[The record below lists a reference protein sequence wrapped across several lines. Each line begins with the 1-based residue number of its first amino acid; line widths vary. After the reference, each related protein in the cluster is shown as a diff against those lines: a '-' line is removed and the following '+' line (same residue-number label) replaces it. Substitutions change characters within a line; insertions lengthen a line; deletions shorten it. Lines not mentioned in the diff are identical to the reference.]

1 MDAREKYLEYQ
12 EGKKQ
17 AEASGINAL
26 TRDMGLTAQ
35 SVAKDTK
42 AALDRGVD
50 DVDDSISASFDQ
62 LSKDVKDAGK
72 GIKDEVKQDVGIGN
86 AKSTRFDEAASGK
99 GLTDNIK
106 EPDKDEE
113 IYMSRKRARYQ

>member
-1 MDAREKYLEYQ
+1 MDEREKYLEYQ

-35 SVAKDTK
+35 SVARDAK

-50 DVDDSISASFDQ
+50 ELDEDFSLTADQ
-62 LSKDVKDAGK
+62 LHKDVKDAGT
-72 GIKDEVKQDVGIGN
+72 GIKNEIKQDTGLGN
-86 AKSTRFDEAASGK
+86 ARSTRFDEAASGK

-106 EPDKDEE
+106 EPDKDED
-113 IYMSRKRARYQ
+113 IYVSRKRARYQ

>member
-1 MDAREKYLEYQ
+1 MDERELYREYQ

-17 AEASGINAL
+17 AEASGIDAVM
-26 TRDMGLTAQ
+26 RDMELTGKTA
-35 SVAKDTK
+35 ANEFKD
-42 AALDRGVD
+42 ALDRGVD

-62 LSKDVKDAGK
+62 LSKNVKDAGK
-72 GIKDEVKQDVGIGN
+72 GIKNEVKQDVGIGN